1 MYIATDASGDVTKG
15 TADQS
20 GNGRIRQNYLES
32 SNVDVVKEMV
42 NMIAAQRAYEV
53 ISKSIKTS
61 DEMLRTATNLK

>member
-1 MYIATDASGDVTKG
+1 MMD
-15 TADQS
+15 
-20 GNGRIRQNYLES
+20 E
-32 SNVDVVKEMV
+32 NVEVVKEMV